1 MRCMYKIDRRG
12 RGCGLGGSK
21 FVIGNYPV
29 YAALFKVIILES
41 SAVVFLF
48 HNFIVP
54 TKLTLV

>member
-1 MRCMYKIDRRG
+1 MYKIDRRG

-54 TKLTLV
+54 TKLPLV